1 MAIIKMKRL
10 RLLALRS
17 DREEL
22 LHTLQRLGCV
32 EISEPP
38 EADGRS
44 DAPPGDWEGPPAAPC
59 AAVSAAGSPYRNP
72 RTVNPARGVSFTT
85 AVAFWNRPPALAE
98 RMLSPNSARIS
109 TAAVRICVSS
119 PPCMPNRSWR

>member
-44 DAPPGDWEGPPAAPC
+44 DAPPGDWEGPPGRPGAADAGRLRLGPG
-59 AAVSAAGSPYRNP
+59 AGGEAVSGAALSVLARHGAKGRGMLTP
-72 RTVNPARGVSFTT
+72 RPS
-85 AVAFWNRPPALAE
+85 
-98 RMLSPNSARIS
+98 
-109 TAAVRICVSS
+109 
-119 PPCMPNRSWR
+119 